1 VKRSIDPLRYHSS
14 RALNAV
20 TPQPLHRALGLTDGE
35 LGRIQELLERDPNDF
50 ELAVYSLLWSEHC
63 GYKHSKLLLRRFPTS
78 GARVLQGPGENAGVI
93 DVGDGLA
100 VALKVESHNHP
111 SAVEPFQGAATGVG
125 GILRDI
131 FAMGA
136 RPIAILDSLRF
147 GELDDDLQ
155 RRLFSQVV
163 AGVGHY
169 GNCVGVANLGG
180 EVYFEPPYE
189 RNCLV
194 NAMCVGLL
202 PAERLTSARAT
213 GVGNLLVLYGSRT
226 GRDGIGGASV
236 LASQG
241 FDEASADKRPS
252 VQIGDPFMGK
262 KLIECTLELLDRG
275 MLASLQDLGAAGL
288 ASSTSEMAAGGGVG
302 LDVDLSR
309 VPLREADMEPFE
321 IMISESQERMAAIV
335 ERSMVESVFEVCARW
350 EVDATVIGEVTDSG
364 TLRCLHGGRVVGEI
378 PVETLVDG
386 APRYQVERTRPARL
400 VDEPLAFA
408 AVDDVA
414 GGLRALLA
422 SPNIASR
429 RWIYQQ
435 YDQLV
440 GSGTAIRPGGDAGVV
455 RLTPS
460 RRAIA
465 VSLDGNGRRTSL
477 DPRRG
482 GMSAVCEAA
491 RNVAC
496 TGARPAAVTNCLNF
510 GNPET
515 GEVGYEL
522 AEAIEG
528 MSLACEALGLPVV
541 SGNVSLYNEHFGS
554 PIHPTPVV
562 GAVGVLDDAE
572 LAVPAGFADA
582 GDVVLLAG
590 DGPSA
595 LDGSEYQKRVLGAVA
610 GRIPEPDLV
619 NERLLHEF
627 LARAA
632 ERRLLRSAHDVA
644 DGGLAVA
651 LAESAIMGGT
661 GVSARCDDPFGEGD
675 GRVVISARREHVAAL
690 QELAG
695 ALALEELGT
704 VGGTEI
710 AIGAAILPL
719 SEAVEIFENALPAA
733 LGEAGMA

>member
-1 VKRSIDPLRYHSS
+1 MR
-14 RALNAV
+14 RALVTAV

-35 LGRIQELLERDPNDF
+35 LERICDLLGRDPNDF

-63 GYKHSKLLLRRFPTS
+63 GYKHSRPLLGRFPTT
-78 GARVLQGPGENAGVI
+78 GRHVLQGPGENAGVI

-147 GELDDDLQ
+147 GEPATDHQ
-155 RRLFSQVV
+155 RHLFSQVV

-180 EVYFEPPYE
+180 EVYFEPAYE
-189 RNCLV
+189 HNCLV

-202 PAERLTSARAT
+202 PAERLTSAGAT
-213 GVGNLLVLYGSRT
+213 GVGNLLVLYGSHT
-226 GRDGIGGASV
+226 GRDGVGGASV

-241 FDEASADKRPS
+241 FDEGSADKRPS

-275 MLASLQDLGAAGL
+275 LLASLQDLGAAGL
-288 ASSTSEMAAGGGVG
+288 ASSTSEMASHGGVG

-309 VPLREADMEPFE
+309 VPLREADMQPFE

-335 ERSMVESVFEVCARW
+335 APDLLDQVLETCERW
-350 EVDATVIGEVTDSG
+350 EVDATVIGSVTEGG
-364 TLRCLHGGRVVGEI
+364 TLRAFFDGEVVGEI

-386 APRYQVERTRPARL
+386 APRYEVERTRPGRL
-400 VDEPLAFA
+400 ADEPLPPRL
-408 AVDDVA
+408 VEDVI
-414 GGLRALLA
+414 GGLRTLLR

-465 VSLDGNGRRTSL
+465 VALDGNGRRTWL

-482 GMSAVCEAA
+482 GASAVCEAA

-528 MSLACEALGLPVV
+528 MSQACEALGLPVV
-541 SGNVSLYNEHFGS
+541 SGNVSLYNEHYGT
-554 PIHPTPVV
+554 PIYPTAVV
-562 GAVGVLDDAE
+562 GVVGVLEDAE
-572 LAVPAGFADA
+572 LAVRAGFAED
-582 GDVVLLAG
+582 GDVVLVAG
-590 DGPSA
+590 NGPAA
-595 LDGSEYQKRVLGAVA
+595 LDGSEYQKQVLGTAA
-610 GRIPEPDLV
+610 GRIPEPDLA

-627 LARAA
+627 LAEAA
-632 ERRLLRSAHDVA
+632 ERRLLRSAHDVS

-651 LAESAIMGGT
+651 LAESAMAGGL
-661 GVSARCDDPFGEGD
+661 GVSASCDDPFGEGD
-675 GRVVISARREHVAAL
+675 GRVVISARSDDLSA
-690 QELAG
+690 LAG
-695 ALALEELGT
+695 LAGELPLRHIGR
-704 VGGTEI
+704 VGGD
-710 AIGAAILPL
+710 AIVIDGEALPL
-719 SEAVEIFENALPAA
+719 DEATRIWESALPAA
-733 LGEAGMA
+733 VEGGA